1 MATSE
6 IPDERA
12 PESSAAPANAV
23 LGLPRVVRRPLAFVL
38 AHLPF
43 PDAKLLAIVA
53 SPEVRAEPWAVYRR
67 LRETHPVYRSRLGA
81 WIVASHA
88 GVDAV
93 LRHESA
99 SVDESKSARHGQ
111 NPAPDAFTR
120 LMDQTMLF
128 RDPPDHDRL
137 RRLVARAFTPR
148 RIEELRPRVEALTRQ
163 RLDALA
169 SRSEVDLLAGF
180 AYPLTVDVI
189 CELLGV
195 PLEERAAFPPWARAI
210 AARVDVQ
217 AVRTPDIERRG
228 SVAATEIAEYLDG
241 LVTDPRRRVPGGL
254 IDALVAAE
262 EQSDRLTHDEVIS
275 TCALLLF
282 AGHETTAN
290 LIGNGVVTLLAHPD
304 QLRELEAG
312 NIPMASAVE
321 ELLRHDGPLQFTQ
334 RIALADLD
342 IGGNTIPAGA
352 VVALLVGAA
361 NRDPAVFDDP
371 DGVDLSRSPNPH
383 LAFGFGTHG
392 CLGAALARLEA
403 SVVLTELID
412 RWPTLRLA
420 GRPKW
425 RETFVLR
432 GLQSLP
438 IAWTA

>member
-12 PESSAAPANAV
+12 PESSSAPGNA
-23 LGLPRVVRRPLAFVL
+23 LYRLPRVVRRPLAFVL
-38 AHLPF
+38 QHLPF

-81 WIVASHA
+81 WVVASHA

-93 LRHESA
+93 LRHQSV
-99 SVDESKSARHGQ
+99 SVDESKSAQHGQ
-111 NPAPDAFTR
+111 NPAPDEFMR

-148 RIEELRPRVEALTRQ
+148 RIEALRPRVEALTRQ
-163 RLDALA
+163 HLDRLA
-169 SRSEVDLLAGF
+169 SRGEMDLLADF

-195 PLEERAAFPPWARAI
+195 PLEGRAAFPPWARAL

-228 SVAATEIAEYLDG
+228 SVAATEISECLDG
-241 LVTDPRRRVPGGL
+241 LVTDPRQRVPGGL

-262 EQSDRLTHDEVIS
+262 EEGDRLTHDEVIS
-275 TCALLLF
+275 TCALLLI

-290 LIGNGVVTLLAHPD
+290 LIGNGVVTLLANPD

-321 ELLRHDGPLQFTQ
+321 ELLRHDGPVQFTQ
-334 RIALADLD
+334 RVALADLD
-342 IGGNTIPAGA
+342 VGGNTIAAGE
-352 VVALLVGAA
+352 VIALLVAAA

-371 DGVDLSRSPNPH
+371 DGLDLSRSPNPH
-383 LAFGFGTHG
+383 LAFGFGTHA

-412 RWPTLRLA
+412 RWPDLRLA

-425 RETFVLR
+425 RDTYVLR
-432 GLQSLP
+432 GLRSLP
-438 IAWTA
+438 IAWAA

>member
-1 MATSE
+1 M
-6 IPDERA
+6 
-12 PESSAAPANAV
+12 NV

-38 AHLPF
+38 QHLPF
-43 PDAKLLAIVA
+43 PDAKVLAIVA

-67 LRETHPVYRSRLGA
+67 LRETHPVYRSRLDA

-93 LRHESA
+93 FRHPSV
-99 SVDESKSARHGQ
+99 SVDESRSTQHGQ
-111 NPAPDAFTR
+111 NPAPDGFTR

-148 RIEELRPRVEALTRQ
+148 RIAELRPRVEALTRR

-169 SRSEVDLLAGF
+169 ARREADLLAEL

-195 PLEERAAFPPWARAI
+195 PLEDRAAFPAWARAL
-210 AARVDVQ
+210 ASRVDVQ
-217 AVRTPDIERRG
+217 AVRTPDIERLG
-228 SVAATEIAEYLDG
+228 SVAATEFAEYLDG
-241 LVTDPRRRVPGGL
+241 LLTDPRRRVPGGL

-262 EQSDRLTHDEVIS
+262 EEGDRLTHDEVIS

-304 QLRELEAG
+304 QLGELRAG
-312 NIPMASAVE
+312 NILMASAVE
-321 ELLRHDGPLQFTQ
+321 ELLRHDGPVQLTL

-342 IGGNTIPAGA
+342 VGGHTIPAGG
-352 VVALLVGAA
+352 VVVLLVAAA

-371 DGVDLSRSPNPH
+371 DGLDLSRSPNPH
-383 LAFGFGTHG
+383 LAFGFGTHA

-403 SVVLTELID
+403 SVVLTELFD
-412 RWPTLRLA
+412 RWPDLCLA
-420 GRPKW
+420 GGPKW

-432 GLQSLP
+432 GLKSLP
-438 IAWTA
+438 VTWTA